1 MKFSADDI
9 LDAAAR
15 VVLTHGQRTTV
26 AEIAGEVGAPVGSV
40 YYRFASRD
48 ELLVSLWL
56 RSVRD
61 FQRGFMAAC
70 CREPAEDAVV
80 AAARHIPVYCREHPA
95 EARAMTLYRQAELRR
110 TAPAALR
117 DEVAA
122 VNDRVDA
129 VSLELTRRR
138 YRVADERRIALM
150 ATATRLCPYG
160 LVRPYLGGPI
170 PDWIDDATAA
180 CARAIAALGDQREEH
195 REGASGSSLVGG

>member
-1 MKFSADDI
+1 MKFSAGDI

-15 VVLTHGQRTTV
+15 VVLAHSGSPTV
-26 AEIAGEVGAPVGSV
+26 AEIAREVGAPVGSV

-56 RSVRD
+56 LSVRD

-95 EARAMTLYRQAELRR
+95 EARAMTLYRQTELVR
-110 TAPAALR
+110 TAPESLR
-117 DEVAA
+117 DEVAT
-122 VNDRVDA
+122 VNDQVNA
-129 VSLELTRRR
+129 LSLELTRRR
-138 YRVADERRIALM
+138 YGVADERRTTLI
-150 ATATRLCPYG
+150 ATATRQCPYG
-160 LVRPYLGGPI
+160 LVRPHLGGPI

-180 CARAIAALGDQREEH
+180 CARAITALGD
-195 REGASGSSLVGG
+195 